1 MAKLYIEE
9 IKTIQPQGPYLLGGY
24 SFGGL
29 VAFEMAQQFQ
39 QQGQEVSLLALLDC
53 YAPKSRTPLALHN
66 RCIKHLRNCLSIG
79 PDYVLKKLKTLK
91 TRSLYRLRKGETIRN
106 NYFHHLTS
114 TKYFYNLINEFP
126 NYTVH
131 DLELWEDLYKAN
143 LQASSNYIP
152 SVYAGKI
159 TIFRAAIDP
168 AEYFYQPVA
177 KCGWSEL
184 SNQEIEVYDCTGD
197 HYSFI
202 EKPHV
207 QSLARQLQSCLIS
220 ATE

>member
-1 MAKLYIEE
+1 M
-9 IKTIQPQGPYLLGGY
+9 
-24 SFGGL
+24 
-29 VAFEMAQQFQ
+29 
-39 QQGQEVSLLALLDC
+39 
-53 YAPKSRTPLALHN
+53 
-66 RCIKHLRNCLSIG
+66 
-79 PDYVLKKLKTLK
+79 
-91 TRSLYRLRKGETIRN
+91 RN

-126 NYTVH
+126 NYTVK
-131 DLELWEDLYKAN
+131 DLALWEDLYKAN

-159 TIFRAAIDP
+159 TIFRAVIDP

-184 SNQEIEVYDCTGD
+184 SDREIEVHDCTGD

-207 QSLARQLQSCLIS
+207 QNLAKQLQSCLNS
-220 ATE
+220 ATKL